1 MKKNFQLY
9 CIMMNQKKTFFF
21 FIICLDAQVFFFI
34 VVVVV
39 VWMDSG
45 IAIDTH
51 TTYRPS
57 FHRITHTRKYTKSID
72 PTSFNCMKKQT
83 LH

>member
-21 FIICLDAQVFFFI
+21 FIICLDAQVFFLLLLTLFG
-34 VVVVV
+34 
-39 VWMDSG
+39 WMDSG
-45 IAIDTH
+45 IAIETHTH

-57 FHRITHTRKYTKSID
+57 FHRITHTQASIY
-72 PTSFNCMKKQT
+72 KQSQ
-83 LH
+83 